1 MKMRDALF
9 FFGPIFS
16 VMTGLSTFVVA
27 ACLAEPDVPG
37 VTGPSGCGMVC
48 IFYYPLHLLLWIL
61 VGVLTLLF
69 YHFRYRGS
77 QLGDDNDRLRA
88 VLGYSAGGMFI
99 VAAMVVSK
107 DSMDGL
113 GVFGLSLIVNIVPA
127 VIVAGVGTL
136 ITWRNR
142 KRLASTACP
151 AYREASPFHPSL
163 R

>member
-1 MKMRDALF
+1 MRDALF

-37 VTGPSGCGMVC
+37 ITGPSGCGMVC
-48 IFYYPLHLLLWIL
+48 VLYYPLHLLLWIL

-142 KRLASTACP
+142 KRLASTGST
-151 AYREASPFHPSL
+151 AYREVNPFHPSL